1 MEDGYTLFDYDVGL
15 NDIIQLL
22 ARPDSDLPSTSK
34 QSDMQAKPCSDNPPK
49 VKKASRVRSSS
60 QLPTSARDLLIEP
73 DIGIYKV
80 RCIQNSY

>member
-34 QSDMQAKPCSDNPPK
+34 QSDVQAKPCSDNPPK
-49 VKKASRVRSSS
+49 VKKAPRVRSSS
-60 QLPTSARDLLIEP
+60 QPSTSARDFLIDP
-73 DIGIYKV
+73 GIGLYKV
-80 RCIQNSY
+80 CCI